1 MEVTFTVSTTPYVT
15 NDVATVSSDK
25 NSDHADVVK
34 DVKKFVLLSLFESKC
49 MKSCV
54 YFFYIILNSE
64 IYNTLA

>member
-15 NDVATVSSDK
+15 NDVATVSSDN

-34 DVKKFVLLSLFESKC
+34 DVKKC